1 MKNENGML
9 VVEASIVFPVIFTV
23 VFIMIFYGNACFQQ
37 ARVQYILEDLAL
49 EGASYCADPM
59 LSYVSTN
66 GSVPEYGSEDAAI
79 KPYRYI
85 IGGMKSIEKDI
96 KEKIKTRI
104 TGLSSGLFGDMKVE
118 VDWAKNEDRA
128 EFKNYYICSFFVVKL
143 EYEIPISVRLLGAD
157 EFFSLKCRSYSEVPV
172 TDTVEFI
179 HNVDMVEDF
188 LQRSEQANKIK
199 DKITEVM
206 DKVKKWFNS

>member
-1 MKNENGML
+1 MKNEEGML

-49 EGASYCADPM
+49 EGASYCADPL
-59 LSYVSTN
+59 LSYISAN
-66 GSVPEYGSEDAAI
+66 GSVPEYGSTEASI

-85 IGGMKSIEKDI
+85 IGGMDSIEADI
-96 KEKIKTRI
+96 RDKVKTRI
-104 TGLSSGLFGDMKVE
+104 DGLSSGLFGNMKVK
-118 VDWAKNEDRA
+118 VDWTKNEDRA
-128 EFKNYYICSFFVVKL
+128 EFKNYFICSFFVVKL
-143 EYEIPISVRLLGAD
+143 EYEIPISVRLLGEKD
-157 EFFSLKCRSYSEVPV
+157 FFSLKCKSYSEVPV
-172 TDTVEFI
+172 TDTVEFMR
-179 HNVDMVEDF
+179 NVDMVEDY

-206 DKVKKWFNS
+206 DKAKKWFKS